1 MLIIFLLSVLF
12 LDSIILPSLFGFYDS
27 SLTSLFLISVIL
39 NFGIDKKTILF
50 VFLSSLLVDFLLGHD
65 PGLYSLS
72 LLILVLIVFVLSRAF
87 NIPTGKNSGIYS
99 FFALSLLGVFL
110 NYLLSF
116 RTLSLLNWIN
126 LVYLVEVFLL
136 LICLNL
142 KKTIKFR

>member
-87 NIPTGKNSGIYS
+87 NIPNGKNSGIYS